1 MPPAD
6 GEQVKDENCF
16 RAGPRTARMR
26 FRAVLVVLTLVA
38 VVATPVVGQVTP
50 DPARLTPA
58 VQAETAQPSGVT
70 NTTIAVHPQPN
81 GDARVRVSAVFVL
94 DDTNDSSA
102 FRALGRE
109 FEEGNAGFS
118 VGAFRQAANESSVV
132 TGRSMNVT
140 NVTRNAT
147 IVGENASGADTGRL
161 TLGFR
166 WTNFARTNGDR
177 LVVGDAFNTT
187 RGTWLPGLAA
197 NQTLVIESPPGY
209 VVTRSPIGFTNGTL
223 AWEGPTTFE
232 PGSPTVVFTDRNGPN
247 PSPDAGGG
255 PLASLPA
262 LALGV
267 VAVALTTV
275 VGAYALARRDEG
287 EADGSETGTGGRAVE
302 EPTDDPSAPEPSPT
316 EAELLSDEERVERLL
331 EGNGGRMKQAAI
343 VSETGWSNAKV
354 SQLLSAMADE
364 GRVEKLRIG
373 RENLIS
379 LPDEEE

>member
-1 MPPAD
+1 MLPEAAV
-6 GEQVKDENCF
+6 EQVRDENRF
-16 RAGPRTARMR
+16 RIGPSTATMR
-26 FRAVLVVLTLVA
+26 SRAVLLVALVA
-38 VVATPVVGQVTP
+38 VVAMPTVAAGQFA
-50 DPARLTPA
+50 PAAQTD
-58 VQAETAQPSGVT
+58 AEPQSGAT
-70 NTTIAVHPQPN
+70 NTTIAIHPQPD
-81 GDARVRVSAVFVL
+81 GDARFRVSTAFVL
-94 DDTNDSSA
+94 DDANDSTA
-102 FRALGRE
+102 FRALGRD
-109 FEEGNAGFS
+109 FEEGTAGFS
-118 VGAFRQAANESSVV
+118 VETFRRAANESSVV
-132 TGRSMNVT
+132 TGRSMNVS

-147 IVGENASGADTGRL
+147 IVGENVSGADTGRL

-187 RGTWLPGLAA
+187 RGTWLPGLTA
-197 NQTLVIESPPGY
+197 NQTLVIESPSGY

-232 PGSPTVVFTDRNGPN
+232 PGSPTVVFTDRTGPN
-247 PSPDAGGG
+247 PNPDAGGG

-275 VGAYALARRDEG
+275 VGAYALARRDES
-287 EADGSETGTGGRAVE
+287 EADGSEAGTDGRAVE
-302 EPTDDPSAPEPSPT
+302 EPTDDPSAPAPEPSPT

-343 VSETGWSNAKV
+343 VNETGWSNAKV

>member
-16 RAGPRTARMR
+16 RVGPKTDRMR
-26 FRAVLVVLTLVA
+26 FRAVLVVLILVA

-58 VQAETAQPSGVT
+58 VRAETGQPSSVT
-70 NTTIAVHPQPN
+70 NTTIAIHPQPN
-81 GDARVRVSAVFVL
+81 GDARVRVSAAFVL
-94 DDTNDSSA
+94 DDANDSSA

-161 TLGFR
+161 TLGFK

-187 RGTWLPGLAA
+187 RGTWLPGLTA
-197 NQTLVIESPPGY
+197 NQTLVLESPSGY
-209 VVTRSPIGFTNGTL
+209 TVTRSPVGFTNGTL

-232 PGSPTVVFTDRNGPN
+232 PGSPTVVFTDRDGPN
-247 PSPDAGGG
+247 PTPDTGGG
-255 PLASLPA
+255 PLASLPP

-267 VAVALTTV
+267 AAVALTAV
-275 VGAYALARRDEG
+275 VGAYALARRDG
-287 EADGSETGTGGRAVE
+287 DEAGTDGRPVD
-302 EPTDDPSAPEPSPT
+302 EPTNEPSSLASEPSPT
-316 EAELLSDEERVERLL
+316 ETELLSDEERVEQLL

-379 LPDEEE
+379 LPGDGDGD